1 MLFSV
6 KPVTLLDACL
16 MSMVSVDITMENKAV
31 SQSIEN
37 GDETQTFKEGKLRQP
52 DTKWAWVVCAVGAA
66 SNIIVL
72 GCAYCFGVIFPFLLD
87 DFKEGKSDT
96 GE

>member
-1 MLFSV
+1 
-6 KPVTLLDACL
+6 
-16 MSMVSVDITMENKAV
+16 MSMISVDITMENKAV

-37 GDETQTFKEGKLRQP
+37 GDETQRFKEGKLRQP